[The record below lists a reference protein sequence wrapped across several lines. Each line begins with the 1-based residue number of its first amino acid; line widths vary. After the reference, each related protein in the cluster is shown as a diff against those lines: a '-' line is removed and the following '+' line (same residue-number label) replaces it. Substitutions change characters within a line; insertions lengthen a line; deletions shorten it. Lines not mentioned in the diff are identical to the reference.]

1 MALSKTFTETKQH
14 FDGALQIANAY
25 WKVEQVIVSKTHG
38 IAVVSVSKDADGL
51 KHQLFSQQFTFTPNL
66 NGSNFIAQA
75 YDHLK
80 TLPEFAGAIDC

>member
-1 MALSKTFTETKQH
+1 MALSKTLTETKQH
-14 FDGALQIANAY
+14 FDGALQIADAY

-38 IAVVSVSKDADGL
+38 IAVVSVSKNVDGM
-51 KHQLFSQQFTFTPNL
+51 KHQLASQQFTFTPNL

-80 TLPEFAGAIDC
+80 TMPEFAGATDC

>member
-38 IAVVSVSKDADGL
+38 IAVVSVSKNVDGM
-51 KHQLFSQQFTFTPNL
+51 KHQLANQQFTFTPNL

-80 TLPEFAGAIDC
+80 TLSEFAGATDC

>member
-14 FDGALQIANAY
+14 FDGALQAADAY

-38 IAVVSVSKDADGL
+38 IAVVSVSKEVDGMR
-51 KHQLFSQQFTFTPNL
+51 HQLASQQFTFTPSL
-66 NGSNFIAQA
+66 TRSNFIAQA

-80 TLPEFAGAIDC
+80 NMPEFAGAVDC